1 MAVQGE
7 PVRKRPGVLW
17 HIGVWF
23 PVVFIMAGIFGAS
36 SLPASD
42 IPSLFSFQ
50 DVIFHA
56 IIYALLGAAF
66 YHALVMT
73 RAGAGAG
80 WVCILATVV
89 FCTLYGVSDEFHQS
103 FIPGRCATGWDVLTD
118 FIGSF
123 CGAVTAALLTNGKNK
138 SV

>member
-1 MAVQGE
+1 MAVRDE
-7 PVRKRPGVLW
+7 LSAWSPVG
-17 HIGVWF
+17 I
-23 PVVFIMAGIFGAS
+23 IMAGIFGAS
-36 SLPASD
+36 SMPGSN

-56 IIYALLGAAF
+56 IIYALLGVAF
-66 YHALVMT
+66 YRALVLT

-89 FCTLYGVSDEFHQS
+89 FCTLYGVSDEFHQY

-118 FIGSF
+118 CIGSF
-123 CGAVTAALLTNGKNK
+123 CGAVIAALLTNGKNQ